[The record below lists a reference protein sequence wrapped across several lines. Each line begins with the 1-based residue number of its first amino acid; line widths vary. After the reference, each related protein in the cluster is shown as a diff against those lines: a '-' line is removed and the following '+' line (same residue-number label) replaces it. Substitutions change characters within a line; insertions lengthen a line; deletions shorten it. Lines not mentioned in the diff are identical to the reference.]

1 MSDNTVSFVAFES
14 QGTRLERANK
24 RLFILSVIL
33 IIVLLATNGAW
44 LYYESSFSTTQETSV
59 EQEIETGDGDGD
71 TIITGIGDVNYGE
84 NKTKS
89 NGN

>member
-1 MSDNTVSFVAFES
+1 MGDNVVSFVAYES
-14 QGTRLERANK
+14 QGARLERGNK

-33 IIVLLATNGAW
+33 MILLLATNGAW
-44 LYYESSFSTTQETSV
+44 IYYESTFSTTQETKV
-59 EQEIETGDGDGD
+59 EQEIETGEGDGD

-84 NKTKS
+84 SKTKS

>member
-1 MSDNTVSFVAFES
+1 MGDNVVSFVAYES
-14 QGTRLERANK
+14 QGARLERGNK

-33 IIVLLATNGAW
+33 MILLLATNGAW
-44 LYYESSFSTTQETSV
+44 IYYESTFSTTQETKL
-59 EQEIETGDGDGD
+59 EQEIETGEGDGD

-84 NKTKS
+84 SKTKS